1 MSRELPERP
10 DLDHLRRQAKTLL
23 RELRRQDP
31 RTQLSAAQRQLA
43 REYGFASWREL
54 KSHVLSL
61 TNRESEVPLADYAFT
76 RYTSKARQALFFS
89 RDEAAR
95 VGSASIDL
103 EHVLLGSL
111 RAGLGSK
118 ARIFDRARVSLDA
131 ARAEVMAGPAG
142 VPIPSSVEIP
152 FSGVTKR
159 VLLDATGQARRL
171 GHESIGIVHLV
182 LAMLDRR
189 ESRAGLL
196 LTRWGITPERVREGI
211 AELLDEESK

>member
-10 DLDHLRRQAKTLL
+10 DLDHLRKQAKALL

-31 RTQLSAAQRQLA
+31 QAQLSAAQRQLA
-43 REYGFASWREL
+43 REYGFASWHEL

-61 TNRESEVPLADYAFT
+61 TNRASEVPFADYAFT

-89 RDEAAR
+89 RDEAGR
-95 VGSASIDL
+95 VGSASIDP
-103 EHVLLGSL
+103 EHILLGSL

-131 ARAEVMAGPAG
+131 ARAEIMAGSAG
-142 VPIPSSVEIP
+142 AAVPTSVEIP

-171 GHESIGIVHLV
+171 GHESIGMVHLV

-189 ESRAGLL
+189 ESRAGSL
-196 LTRWGITPERVREGI
+196 LTRWGITSERVKEGI
-211 AELLDEESK
+211 ADMLDE